1 MSSNTT
7 KLRCLDNNG
16 NNIFV
21 VDTLQGVFG
30 TNTQSSTNT
39 TTGGLV
45 LYGGLSIANTSN
57 ASSVSQGGGLTV
69 AGGSAFGKDVH
80 ISGNLVC
87 NSIGNS
93 SAVAAFRNVSLLT
106 TTESLNSSTGALVS
120 AGGISI
126 RVSTNA
132 SSVTNGGALTVA
144 GGASINSDVYI
155 GGNLTVLGTQTSV
168 VSQTL
173 NLGDNLIVINSGPS
187 ASRDGGIL
195 INRFQIDN
203 NSGSGDIVGD
213 TPSINTT
220 VSSASSN
227 TVVFTSDASAVDGA
241 YTNWYLK
248 ITSGL
253 GVNQVRKIT
262 AYTGSTRTATL
273 SSAWNSQ
280 PQASDTV
287 SLYSRVYAGQFYQEA
302 SDSFVFGFTSNDPG
316 AGSVTLSDYAS
327 LGVAGI
333 SIFSTAN
340 ATGVGTG
347 GSLTVRGGTAISGRC
362 FVGGGLNS
370 ITSSN
375 TIGNV
380 FFVTNGNVGIGTTSP
395 SNMLHL
401 NGPSTSTTAGPH
413 IWVTNSASGLPIF
426 HQLNLGSNNIALT
439 FDGYYDGS
447 WRTSST
453 ASSHQIYKV
462 SNQLRLMYAN
472 ASAGASA
479 TYNTALAVGTSGNI
493 GIGNTSAN
501 INLDVSG
508 SLGCKVDATNWNHIY
523 LLNSGN
529 SGILRCGGASS
540 GLGIEV
546 NAAASGTYGSNP
558 YNRVMTLMSTGS
570 VGIGTTVPGTTLD
583 VTGTGRFTTSIT
595 TANVYATNVTTINV
609 MATNVTAT
617 SVLSSNS
624 TVTNQVITNGLS
636 STNANTI
643 GSLFTSGGNVG
654 IGVVSPAYKLDVN
667 GSTNIAGDL
676 LVTGSVSGSGSSST
690 TNAYLTLTA
699 TDEAVNSTTGS
710 MVTFG
715 GITIQA
721 ASAAVNSSNGG
732 GLLTVG
738 GAAIGKNLIVG
749 GGVISTAASNT
760 IGALVTTTGGNVGI
774 GNTSPTYKLDVN
786 GVIRNGNSAGNNVTA
801 YSNLL
806 ITPLS
811 GQTQTEI
818 LLNPSPG
825 PFKNFIYSAS
835 PSGLALGGNGAIQF
849 QTGASGGGWSTA
861 MTVTTSGSVGIG
873 TVNPASVLDVNGSI
887 VARSNV
893 DAQALASGA
902 RAWFSTDNG
911 VDCGWSFGLDS
922 DNAFRIKGG
931 ATGGNVFASATSRI
945 TVVSTG
951 NVGIGTTSPSHQLH
965 ITGTQLIAST
975 QGVGSGN
982 PSTVTGGALNVSGDI
997 VISGTRGVYFTS
1009 TGIAAPSFT
1018 TRSVGT
1024 KVVLYPNISSTT
1036 VDYAHGIESNN
1047 MWFSVPSFA
1056 SEGFRWYQ
1064 GTVNVMSLQ
1073 SGGSLLLN
1081 GTANATS
1088 TTAGGILTVAGGGA
1102 IAKDLYVGGTLY
1114 VNGQNTSSIAGNTN
1128 IGSNT
1133 GTGVYNVNGI
1143 AIGRTM
1149 GNTNYK
1155 IVGSLSTTTTV
1166 GNVYSVSFR
1175 NLTTTTFD
1183 ACIYRIDALGSG
1195 WTDPGLRLSWQ
1206 VIP

>member
-1 MSSNTT
+1 MSSDTI

-45 LYGGLSIANTSN
+45 IYGGLSIANTSN
-57 ASSVSQGGGLTV
+57 AIDVSQGGGLTV
-69 AGGSAFGKDVH
+69 AGGSAFGKDVY

-93 SAVAAFRNVSLLT
+93 SAVAAFSNVSLLT

-120 AGGISI
+120 TGGISI

-144 GGASINSDVYI
+144 GGASISSDVYI

-203 NSGSGDIVGD
+203 NAGSGDVVGD
-213 TPSINTT
+213 TPSMNTA
-220 VSSASSN
+220 VSSASGT
-227 TVVFTSDASAVDGA
+227 TVVFSSDASAVDGA

-262 AYTGSTRTATL
+262 AYTGSTRTASM

-280 PQASDTV
+280 PQAGDTV

-302 SDSFVFGFTSNDPG
+302 SDSFVFGFSSNDPG
-316 AGSVTLSDYAS
+316 TSGVTLSDYAS
-327 LGVAGI
+327 LEVAGI
-333 SIFSTAN
+333 SVFSTAN

-347 GSLTVRGGTAISGRC
+347 GSLTIRGGTAISGRC
-362 FVGGGLNS
+362 FVGGGIS
-370 ITSSN
+370 STSASN

-380 FFVTNGNVGIGTTSP
+380 FFVTTGNVGIGTTGP

-413 IWVTNSASGLPIF
+413 IWVTNAESVLPIF
-426 HQLNLGSNNIALT
+426 HQLNFGSNNIALT

-453 ASSHQIYKV
+453 ASSYQIYKV
-462 SNQLRLMYAN
+462 SNQLRLMNAN
-472 ASAGASA
+472 ASAGATT
-479 TYNTALAVGTSGNI
+479 TYNTALTVGTSGNI

-508 SLGCKVDATNWNHIY
+508 SLGCKIDATNWNHIY
-523 LLNSGN
+523 LIHSGN
-529 SGILRCGGASS
+529 SGILRCGGADS
-540 GLGIEV
+540 GFGIEV
-546 NAAASGTYGSNP
+546 NAAASGSYGSNP
-558 YNRVMTLMSTGS
+558 YNRVMTLMSTGNI
-570 VGIGTTVPGTTLD
+570 GIGTTLPGATLD

-595 TANVYATNVTTINV
+595 TANVYATNVTAINI

-617 SVLSSNS
+617 SLLSTNS
-624 TVTNQVITNGLS
+624 IVTNQVITNGLI

-643 GSLFTSGGNVG
+643 GSLFTSGDNVG

-667 GSTNIAGDL
+667 GTTNIRGDL

-690 TNAYLTLTA
+690 TNAYLTVTA

-710 MVTFG
+710 IVTYG
-715 GITIQA
+715 GITIKA
-721 ASAAVNSSNGG
+721 TSAAVNTSNGG
-732 GLLTVG
+732 ALLTVG

-749 GGVISTAASNT
+749 SGVISTAASNT

-774 GNTSPTYKLDVN
+774 GNTNPTYKLDVN
-786 GVIRNGNSAGNNVTA
+786 GVIRSGNSAGNVTA
-801 YSNLL
+801 YTNLL

-818 LLNPSPG
+818 VFNPSPG
-825 PFKNFIYSAS
+825 PFKNFMYSAS
-835 PSGLALGGNGAIQF
+835 PTGLSLGGNGAIQL
-849 QTGASGGGWSTA
+849 QTGESGGLWSTV

-873 TVNPASVLDVNGSI
+873 TTSPTSVLDVNGSI

-902 RAWFSTDNG
+902 RAWYSTDNG
-911 VDCGWSFGLDS
+911 VDCGWSFGLDN

-931 ATGGNVFASATSRI
+931 ATGGNGFASATSRI

-951 NVGIGTTSPSHQLH
+951 NVGVGTTTPTHQLH
-965 ITGTQLIAST
+965 IAGTQLIAST

-982 PSTVTGGALNVSGDI
+982 PTTVSGGALNVSGDI
-997 VISGTRGVYFTS
+997 VISGTRGVYFTG
-1009 TGIAAPSFT
+1009 TGIATPSFN

-1024 KVVLYPNISSTT
+1024 KVVLYPNISTTT

-1064 GTVNVMSLQ
+1064 GTVNAMSLQ
-1073 SGGSLLLN
+1073 TGGSLLLN
-1081 GTANATS
+1081 GTANASS

-1133 GTGVYNVNGI
+1133 VTGVYNVNGI

-1149 GNTNYK
+1149 SNTNYK
-1155 IVGSLSTTTTV
+1155 IIGTLSTTTTV
-1166 GNVYSVSFR
+1166 GNVYSVSFC

-1195 WTDPGLRLSWQ
+1195 WTDAGLRLSWQ
-1206 VIP
+1206 IIP